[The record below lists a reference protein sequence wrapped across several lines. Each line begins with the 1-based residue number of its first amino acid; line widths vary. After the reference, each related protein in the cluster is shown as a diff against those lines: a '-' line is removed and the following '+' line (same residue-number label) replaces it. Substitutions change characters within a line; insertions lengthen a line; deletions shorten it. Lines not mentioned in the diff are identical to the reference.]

1 MLGIFMRSVLYFTL
15 LFVVFGSLNLFAVEQ
30 VEEKK
35 TDADESVDSVHE
47 NVGVK
52 KDLKQD
58 LLAKEKRFGVDE
70 SVGSVY
76 EDVGI
81 RKNPKQDLLKNTTQ
95 RGDELKS
102 SRSDSANVDKLNAEG
117 IQDTKIE
124 GATNKKKLQHDKN
137 KVPPIEKVVSGDE
150 KISKDLLDLSNNPL
164 EKSTDRPAQDLPD
177 VASEEVKK
185 DVKKEPSSAD
195 LNEDIANQ
203 QIDLQVDKKV
213 DVEKSKPSESNAS
226 QLLKEKKEK
235 AEDQAGKEKVEKV
248 TGDLNGKDREKL
260 ITKKDEESKQEEKE
274 NLQKWTKLDR
284 EPIKEWCHKNAQ
296 SKSIYKRQYD
306 NLNEHLPTTIFID
319 DYSKQLFYCIKKN
332 NLVCLRGII
341 NKLEEFGSTV
351 REILEFRNKLG
362 DTPLIYAVKQGKIDI
377 IRFLLLQ
384 GANPKVVNNNFQS
397 PIDIAIEKE
406 QVDIINAIAEMI
418 PHLLE
423 HKKVDNKE
431 SQMYDWAVKTKKDN
445 ELQCNED

>member
-124 GATNKKKLQHDKN
+124 GATNKKNCNTIKIKSLQLRKL
-137 KVPPIEKVVSGDE
+137 
-150 KISKDLLDLSNNPL
+150 
-164 EKSTDRPAQDLPD
+164 
-177 VASEEVKK
+177 
-185 DVKKEPSSAD
+185 
-195 LNEDIANQ
+195 
-203 QIDLQVDKKV
+203 
-213 DVEKSKPSESNAS
+213 
-226 QLLKEKKEK
+226 
-235 AEDQAGKEKVEKV
+235 
-248 TGDLNGKDREKL
+248 
-260 ITKKDEESKQEEKE
+260 
-274 NLQKWTKLDR
+274 
-284 EPIKEWCHKNAQ
+284 
-296 SKSIYKRQYD
+296 
-306 NLNEHLPTTIFID
+306 
-319 DYSKQLFYCIKKN
+319 
-332 NLVCLRGII
+332 
-341 NKLEEFGSTV
+341 
-351 REILEFRNKLG
+351 
-362 DTPLIYAVKQGKIDI
+362 
-377 IRFLLLQ
+377 
-384 GANPKVVNNNFQS
+384 
-397 PIDIAIEKE
+397 
-406 QVDIINAIAEMI
+406 
-418 PHLLE
+418 
-423 HKKVDNKE
+423 
-431 SQMYDWAVKTKKDN
+431 
-445 ELQCNED
+445 